1 MCTLYVYMH
10 MRCPHRSQHDQCVVL
25 SSIAHMCGLLADTHP
40 LFGCVVCAWCVWHVL
55 CPAASVWE
63 LFGGSVVRSLCLPEI
78 LLRMLANVR
87 LHCDLF
93 QRLSGMSLR
102 HTVLYECIQIART
115 PKDSLAE
122 TQIQNYF
129 WVLVR
134 VSYGRRGPAVIVVLT
149 PDKRC
154 AAVRVL

>member
-1 MCTLYVYMH
+1 MFA
-10 MRCPHRSQHDQCVVL
+10 RD
-25 SSIAHMCGLLADTHP
+25 
-40 LFGCVVCAWCVWHVL
+40 
-55 CPAASVWE
+55 SVE
-63 LFGGSVVRSLCLPEI
+63 
-78 LLRMLANVR
+78 NVGK
-87 LHCDLF
+87 CKA
-93 QRLSGMSLR
+93 SLR
-102 HTVLYECIQIART
+102 FVSETFRHELTAYECIQIART

-122 TQIQNYF
+122 TQIQIFF

>member
-1 MCTLYVYMH
+1 
-10 MRCPHRSQHDQCVVL
+10 MRSL
-25 SSIAHMCGLLADTHP
+25 
-40 LFGCVVCAWCVWHVL
+40 CVVCLACFVSRRECL
-55 CPAASVWE
+55 
-63 LFGGSVVRSLCLPEI
+63 GVVRRKRSRSLCLPEI
-78 LLRMLANVR
+78 SVENVGK
-87 LHCDLF
+87 CKA
-93 QRLSGMSLR
+93 SLR
-102 HTVLYECIQIART
+102 FVSETFRHKLTAYQCIQMART

-134 VSYGRRGPAVIVVLT
+134 VSYGRHGPAVIVLT

>member
-1 MCTLYVYMH
+1 MFA
-10 MRCPHRSQHDQCVVL
+10 R
-25 SSIAHMCGLLADTHP
+25 I
-40 LFGCVVCAWCVWHVL
+40 
-55 CPAASVWE
+55 SVE
-63 LFGGSVVRSLCLPEI
+63 
-78 LLRMLANVR
+78 NVGK
-87 LHCDLF
+87 CKA
-93 QRLSGMSLR
+93 SLR
-102 HTVLYECIQIART
+102 FVSETFRHELTAYECIQIART

>member
-40 LFGCVVCAWCVWHVL
+40 LFGCVVCAWCLACFVSRRECL
-55 CPAASVWE
+55 
-63 LFGGSVVRSLCLPEI
+63 GVVRRKRSRSLCLPEI
-78 LLRMLANVR
+78 SVENVGK
-87 LHCDLF
+87 CKA
-93 QRLSGMSLR
+93 SLR
-102 HTVLYECIQIART
+102 FVSETFRHELTAYECIQMART